1 MDGYSEYRLELQE
14 SLCEAMAEGDFE
26 SAEIYQ
32 SLIDQ
37 YDETLGA

>member
-1 MDGYSEYRLELQE
+1 MEYWSEYRLELQE
-14 SLCEAMAEGDFE
+14 ALVEAMAEGDFE

-37 YDETLGA
+37 HDEKEH

>member
-1 MDGYSEYRLELQE
+1 MEHWSDYRFELQE
-14 SLCEAMAEGDFE
+14 VLCEALAEGDVE

-37 YDETLGA
+37 HDEKEH